1 MEHVAQWIK
10 TWTEDGWRAE
20 ALSWVDMACEA
31 YSIKRIG
38 ALQEASSSIR
48 ATHLRVPTDAG
59 MLFFKAVAP
68 GQLFEPPLTA
78 AAASLVPDRLVTP
91 LAIDPDRGWM
101 LSPAYGAT
109 LDELATTPELWA
121 RALGAL
127 GGLQRELV
135 PSEEALF
142 DAGLQILDPAW
153 IPEEFNN
160 ALTLHASLPAE
171 HPLGIPARD
180 ADHAFA
186 ALKDIEEACA
196 QLIAGPIPLSLEH
209 GSFDRRRVF
218 APTDETAAPRIL
230 NLGDAHWAHPF
241 ASLAR
246 PIERMRIDFR
256 APADDPRIIAA
267 IGAYLA
273 AWDDYGSPDELYA
286 LVAPALRISP
296 LHTHETW
303 LQLLAEAD
311 EPALQRWAPKV
322 LEPLASLAA
331 TTA

>member
-1 MEHVAQWIK
+1 MAKWIK

-20 ALSWVDMACEA
+20 VLEWIDMACEA
-31 YSIKRIG
+31 YSLSRTG
-38 ALQEASSSIR
+38 EPENASNSIR
-48 ATHLRVPTDAG
+48 AKHLRVPTDAG
-59 MLFFKAVAP
+59 KLHFKAVAP
-68 GQLFEPPLTA
+68 GQFFEPPLTA
-78 AAASLVPDRLVTP
+78 AAATLSPERLVMP
-91 LAIDPDRGWM
+91 LAIDPLRGWM
-101 LSPAYGAT
+101 LSPDYGST
-109 LDELATTPELWA
+109 LDELATTPVLWE

-127 GGLQRELV
+127 GSLQREV
-135 PSEEALF
+135 VDSEEVLF

-160 ALTLHASLPAE
+160 ALTLHASLPSD

-180 ADHAFA
+180 ADHAFS
-186 ALKDIEEACA
+186 ALKDIEEACE

-218 APTDETAAPRIL
+218 APTEEDSVPRIL

-256 APADDPRIIAA
+256 CGPEDPRIMAA
-267 IGAYLA
+267 IGTYLA
-273 AWDDYGSPDELYA
+273 AWADYGTPDQLYS

-303 LQLLAEAD
+303 LQLLANAD
-311 EPALQRWAPKV
+311 EAALLRWAPMV
-322 LEPLASLAA
+322 LEPLSSLAHA
-331 TTA
+331 TA

>member
-1 MEHVAQWIK
+1 MAQWIK
-10 TWTEDGWRAE
+10 TWMDDSWRAE
-20 ALSWVDMACEA
+20 VLAWVDMACEA
-31 YSIKRIG
+31 YSLTRIG
-38 ALQEASSSIR
+38 PPQDASSSVR
-48 ATHLRVPTDAG
+48 SKHLRVPTDAG
-59 MLFFKAVAP
+59 TLFFKAVAP

-78 AAASLVPDRLVTP
+78 AAATLVPERLVMP
-91 LAIDPDRGWM
+91 LAIDPERGWM
-101 LSPAYGAT
+101 LSPDYGAT

-127 GGLQRELV
+127 GALQREV
-135 PSEEALF
+135 VDSEEALF
-142 DAGLQILDPAW
+142 DAGLQIQDPAW

-160 ALTLHASLPAE
+160 ALMLHASLPKE

-180 ADHAFA
+180 ADHAFGA
-186 ALKDIEEACA
+186 FKDIEEACA

-218 APTDETAAPRIL
+218 APTDEKTAPRIL

-256 APADDPRIIAA
+256 APADDPRIMAA
-267 IGAYLA
+267 IGAYLW
-273 AWDDYGSPDELYA
+273 AWDDYGSPDELYE

-303 LQLLAEAD
+303 LQLLADAD
-311 EPALQRWAPKV
+311 EPALRRWAPKV
-322 LEPLASLAA
+322 LGPLASLATA
-331 TTA
+331 TA